1 MSMKFRLGYSSLQ
14 WQEPNLE
21 DALKLIKDTG
31 WDGWEVRQSLN
42 WLGPAKRLR
51 SLSDNAGLDIAC
63 VTARGISLD
72 RNPEMLEE
80 NKRRI
85 DYTAELEA
93 DVFMFMGAGKP
104 KDREVS
110 RDDIKA
116 LAELAD
122 EFADYASQYN
132 LDVCYHI
139 HVGTTVDNK
148 EDWMLLMD
156 MMQQCKLC
164 IDISH
169 SGIWGYA
176 PEDSIKDY
184 KDRLVYMHIQDY
196 INPPAMTE
204 LGEGKVDI
212 ARAMKA
218 LEEIGYDRWVVTCPG
233 STDRS
238 DLEKMRINR
247 AYLASIGY

>member
-1 MSMKFRLGYSSLQ
+1 MGFKLGYSSLR
-14 WQEPNLE
+14 WKEPVLE
-21 DALKLIKDTG
+21 DALKQIKDAG
-31 WDGWEVRQSLN
+31 WDGWEVRQPLD

-51 SLSDNAGLDIAC
+51 SLSDDAGLGIAC
-63 VTARGISLD
+63 LTARGISLD
-72 RNPEMLEE
+72 KNPKMMEE
-80 NKRRI
+80 NRRRM

-93 DVFMFMGAGKP
+93 DSFMFMGAGKP
-104 KDREVS
+104 KDREVT
-110 RDDIKA
+110 REDIAA

-122 EFADYASQYN
+122 EFADYASQYD

-148 EDWMLLMD
+148 EDWVLLMD
-156 MMQQCKLC
+156 MMKQCELC

-169 SGIWGYA
+169 SDIWGYE

-184 KDRLVYMHIQDY
+184 KDRLVYIHIQDY
-196 INPPAMTE
+196 TDPPPMTE

-212 ARAMKA
+212 PRAMKA
-218 LEEIGYDRWVVTCPG
+218 LEDIGYDRWVVTCPG

-238 DLEKMRINR
+238 ESEKIQINR
-247 AYLASIGY
+247 AYLKSIGY